1 MRHTAVLFVCLATPA
16 NETTVNIGEAFFRQ
30 IECSWMA
37 ETPDVTPRPRRRLG
51 LRLHKRA
58 DTTPGIRLQQTLR
71 TATLPSEDE
80 KNEDSVDAVETP
92 RALPVKLKANSTIC
106 RRPGLT
112 RKRKDLTKKRL
123 EFAIADTIELV
134 PKKPDPKPSEETA
147 NSHLDN
153 WRQRQILELEADIE
167 TWKHGFAAA
176 MDDLQA
182 LVVPRVAKKTLLTQL
197 GIPLEMLKYLDED

>member
-1 MRHTAVLFVCLATPA
+1 
-16 NETTVNIGEAFFRQ
+16 
-30 IECSWMA
+30 MA

-58 DTTPGIRLQQTLR
+58 DTTPGIRLQKTQR
-71 TATLPSEDE
+71 TATLLSEDE
-80 KNEDSVDAVETP
+80 KNENSADAVETP
-92 RALPVKLKANSTIC
+92 RALPGKLKANSTIC
-106 RRPGLT
+106 RRPGLP

-123 EFAIADTIELV
+123 QFATADTSELA
-134 PKKPDPKPSEETA
+134 PKKADPKPSEATA
-147 NSHLDN
+147 NAHLNN

-167 TWKHGFAAA
+167 TWKNGFVAA

-197 GIPLEMLKYLDED
+197 GIPLEMLKYLDQD

>member
-1 MRHTAVLFVCLATPA
+1 
-16 NETTVNIGEAFFRQ
+16 
-30 IECSWMA
+30 MA

-58 DTTPGIRLQQTLR
+58 DTTPGIRLQKSQR
-71 TATLPSEDE
+71 TATPLSEDK
-80 KNEDSVDAVETP
+80 KNKNSADAVETP

-123 EFAIADTIELV
+123 EFAITDAIEVV
-134 PKKPDPKPSEETA
+134 PKKPDQKPSEETS
-147 NSHLDN
+147 NSHPDN

-167 TWKHGFAAA
+167 TWKNGFVAA

-182 LVVPRVAKKTLLTQL
+182 LVMPRVPKKTLLTQL
-197 GIPLEMLKYLDED
+197 GIPLEMVKYLDED